1 MGTRWEEVLCSFFQF
16 LIAISFFRASWGTV
30 PSLCICRGFEAGVSP
45 PICKGPSTSSCW
57 VLFCSLSLPSM
68 QILQRG
74 GCVGA
79 APVYLFADFCCI
91 LWKCQC
97 SSAIENNS
105 SAPKT
110 NELISFQ
117 KTQAKK
123 KKPSSE
129 QKQNLQKSCSF
140 LLLECCSHCKGSNF
154 KAIVLYTSILYTS
167 NLLSC
172 MGLWVRCVSVHKE
185 QKFLFPDFSVSWRI

>member
-16 LIAISFFRASWGTV
+16 LIALSFSRASWGTV

-68 QILQRG
+68 QILQRFLLHSLKMSVQQ
-74 GCVGA
+74 CHRKQ
-79 APVYLFADFCCI
+79 F
-91 LWKCQC
+91 KCTKDEWTHLL
-97 SSAIENNS
+97 SKNPS
-105 SAPKT
+105 
-110 NELISFQ
+110 
-117 KTQAKK
+117 KK